1 MTRMLANTHKAICLD
16 KRDLKKLKND
26 KIRKDIKFTI
36 WQMASLGNRKRNPV
50 FRNKFWVSQGSNCV
64 ETAFLTSPV

>member
-26 KIRKDIKFTI
+26 KIRKYKKINI
-36 WQMASLGNRKRNPV
+36 WQIASIGNKKSKPV
-50 FRNKFWVSQGSNCV
+50 SRNKFWVCQ
-64 ETAFLTSPV
+64 